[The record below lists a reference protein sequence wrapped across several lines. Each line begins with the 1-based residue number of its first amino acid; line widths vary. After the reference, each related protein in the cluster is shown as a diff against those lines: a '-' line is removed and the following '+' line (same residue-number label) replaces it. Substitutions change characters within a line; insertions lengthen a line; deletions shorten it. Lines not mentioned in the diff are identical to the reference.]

1 MSRCIQNIAILAPLV
16 IFFQSCA
23 TFESQEREGKKHAKM
38 LVRTTAYTH
47 TEAGGSKNAVGSRLR
62 FGSDVSS
69 AAADW
74 SWLPMGTRFR
84 LIETGRIYVIE
95 DYGTALV
102 GKKTIDLYMPNEPMM
117 RAWGVKMVNI
127 EILDWGS
134 KPMSRMLLESRRNGA
149 TARRMLTA
157 METENPRSP

>member
-1 MSRCIQNIAILAPLV
+1 MVLHARTAALVAAAALLFTGCSQIESGSKESRH
-16 IFFQSCA
+16 S
-23 TFESQEREGKKHAKM
+23 KM

-47 TEAGGSKNAVGSRLR
+47 TEAGGGKNALGSRLR

-84 LIETGRIYVIE
+84 LVETGRVYVVE

-117 RAWGVKMVNI
+117 RAWGVKTVNI
-127 EILDWGS
+127 EILEWGS
-134 KPMSRMLLESRRNGA
+134 KPMSRMLLESRKNGA
-149 TARRMLTA
+149 TARRMITA
-157 METENPRSP
+157 METEGSKSP

>member
-1 MSRCIQNIAILAPLV
+1 MSSRIQTAAILTPLV
-16 IFFQSCA
+16 LLLQSCA
-23 TFESQEREGKKHAKM
+23 TFENEDKGGKKHARM
-38 LVRTTAYTH
+38 VVRTTAYTH

-84 LIETGRIYVIE
+84 LLETGRVYVIE

-117 RAWGVKMVNI
+117 RAWGVKMANI
-127 EILDWGS
+127 EILEWGS
-134 KPMSRMLLESRRNGA
+134 RPMSRMLLETRKNGA

-157 METENPRSP
+157 METEPSITP